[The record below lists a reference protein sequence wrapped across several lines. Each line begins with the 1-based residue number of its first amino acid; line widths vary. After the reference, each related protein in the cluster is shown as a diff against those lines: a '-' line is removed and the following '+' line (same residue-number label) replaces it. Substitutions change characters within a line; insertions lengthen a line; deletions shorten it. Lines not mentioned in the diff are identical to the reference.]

1 MKKST
6 VIGKKQ
12 IVLSVLAVTLAVAV
26 FLNWKLTATQKNI
39 STDTSQN
46 GEYLGAAQYVN
57 TTVSD
62 EQKENSSH
70 IKQEDGYFTTA
81 RKDREEARKKQ
92 KEILTEVIES
102 LKSDENAKKKA
113 QDDLNALAKSC
124 EIEANIE
131 TLVKAKGFSDC
142 LAIVNGEKIS
152 VIVKVSEGLVGSQT
166 VQIQDIV
173 LSQMKISLEN
183 IKILEIN

>member
-1 MKKST
+1 MKKSA

-39 STDTSQN
+39 STDTAQK

-57 TTVSD
+57 TTVSNQ
-62 EQKENSSH
+62 QKEETSQSES
-70 IKQEDGYFTTA
+70 KDGYFTSA
-81 RKDREEARKKQ
+81 RHDREEARKKQ
-92 KEILTEVIES
+92 KTILKEITEN
-102 LKSDENAKKKA
+102 LKSDEASKKKA
-113 QDDLNALAKSC
+113 QDDLNALAKAC
-124 EIEANIE
+124 EVEANIE
-131 TLVKAKGFSDC
+131 TLVKAKGFSRC
-142 LAIVNGEKIS
+142 LAIVNGDQVS
-152 VIVKVSEGLVGSQT
+152 VIVAVSDGLVASQT